1 MQGNR
6 KRKPKTLC
14 LHTKRKANTTTHNN
28 QNFFL
33 ENFFHF
39 LRDTIID
46 FQDISKIFGKL
57 YNLLK
62 TKNKN
67 NWLLHKFN
75 INLCLLK
82 KQPQIIQQNNN

>member
-1 MQGNR
+1 M
-6 KRKPKTLC
+6 
-14 LHTKRKANTTTHNN
+14 KANTTTRNN

-39 LRDTIID
+39 LRDANID
-46 FQDISKIFGKL
+46 FQEISEIFRKL

-62 TKNKN
+62 TKNEN

-82 KQPQIIQQNNN
+82 KSAANNSTK